1 MAILAPFLTQLLG
14 DIWKQQSIKV
24 VPIVVSIPKPSH
36 IQTMPPTSIWS
47 GDNVRSKF
55 ESFLFFIFLVLTNGV
70 AISSL
75 TFIAPVHKPPESES
89 LLLWITMGA
98 LRSSLWSIR
107 TLHSYLLYVAAIP
120 NIYSVSSGNN
130 FFGTIFRSL
139 VLRLT
144 SPLPASDVR
153 LSQVPGPGWSLTR
166 GGSSPGST
174 LAVTI
179 QSSEE
184 RWTKER
190 WEKGQNDRLRW
201 SFFFNECVEYL
212 HSGFQEFSTRP
223 ISTRTNGKG
232 DKCF

>member
-1 MAILAPFLTQLLG
+1 MSPCCYELR
-14 DIWKQQSIKV
+14 W
-24 VPIVVSIPKPSH
+24 
-36 IQTMPPTSIWS
+36 
-47 GDNVRSKF
+47 VRSDPVSDPYGLCTHIF
-55 ESFLFFIFLVLTNGV
+55 FMWRPSQIFILFHPATTFLEQCL
-70 AISSL
+70 
-75 TFIAPVHKPPESES
+75 
-89 LLLWITMGA
+89 
-98 LRSSLWSIR
+98 
-107 TLHSYLLYVAAIP
+107 
-120 NIYSVSSGNN
+120 
-130 FFGTIFRSL
+130 RSL

-144 SPLPASDVR
+144 SPLPVPDVR
-153 LSQVPGPGWSLTR
+153 LSQVPGPGWSWSLTR

-190 WEKGQNDRLRW
+190 WEKGQNDRLCW

>member
-24 VPIVVSIPKPSH
+24 VPIVVSILKPSH

-120 NIYSVSSGNN
+120 NIYSVSSGDN
-130 FFGTIFRSL
+130 FFGTLFALSSSQAY
-139 VLRLT
+139 LT
-144 SPLPASDVR
+144 PAR
-153 LSQVPGPGWSLTR
+153 PRCPTIPGPRSR
-166 GGSSPGST
+166 M
-174 LAVTI
+174 VFDK
-179 QSSEE
+179 
-184 RWTKER
+184 RR
-190 WEKGQNDRLRW
+190 VR
-201 SFFFNECVEYL
+201 
-212 HSGFQEFSTRP
+212 SGFNPCGYNSILR
-223 ISTRTNGKG
+223 RTMDEREMRERTK
-232 DKCF
+232 

>member
-24 VPIVVSIPKPSH
+24 VPIVVSILKPSH

-120 NIYSVSSGNN
+120 NIYSVSSGDN
-130 FFGTIFRSL
+130 FFGTLFALFSSQAYL
-139 VLRLT
+139 VPARLRCPT
-144 SPLPASDVR
+144 I
-153 LSQVPGPGWSLTR
+153 PGPRSRMVLVFDKRRVKSGFNPCGYNSILRRTMD
-166 GGSSPGST
+166 
-174 LAVTI
+174 
-179 QSSEE
+179 E
-184 RWTKER
+184 REMRERTK
-190 WEKGQNDRLRW
+190 W
-201 SFFFNECVEYL
+201 SFALELLLQWVCWVFTFRFPGILHQTYL
-212 HSGFQEFSTRP
+212 
-223 ISTRTNGKG
+223 
-232 DKCF
+232 DKD

>member
-1 MAILAPFLTQLLG
+1 MAILAPFLAQSLG

-24 VPIVVSIPKPSH
+24 VPIVVSIPQPSH
-36 IQTMPPTSIWS
+36 IQTMPPTSMWFGECAVEI
-47 GDNVRSKF
+47 RKF
-55 ESFLFFIFLVLTNGV
+55 FFTFIVLTNGV

-75 TFIAPVHKPPESES
+75 TFLVPVHKPPESES

-120 NIYSVSSGNN
+120 NIYSFSSGNN
-130 FFGTIFRSL
+130 FFGTMFALSSSQAYI
-139 VLRLT
+139 T
-144 SPLPASDVR
+144 PDVW
-153 LSQVPGPGWSLTR
+153 LSQIPGPGWSWSLTR

-190 WEKGQNDRLRW
+190 WEKGQNDRLCW
-201 SFFFNECVEYL
+201 SFFFSNECVEYL

>member
-130 FFGTIFRSL
+130 FFGTMFALFSSQAYI
-139 VLRLT
+139 T
-144 SPLPASDVR
+144 PAR
-153 LSQVPGPGWSLTR
+153 PRCPTIPGPRSRMVFDKRRVRSGFNPCGYNSILRRTMD
-166 GGSSPGST
+166 
-174 LAVTI
+174 
-179 QSSEE
+179 E
-184 RWTKER
+184 REMRERTK
-190 WEKGQNDRLRW
+190 W
-201 SFFFNECVEYL
+201 SFALELLLQWVCWVFTFRFPGILHQTYL
-212 HSGFQEFSTRP
+212 
-223 ISTRTNGKG
+223 
-232 DKCF
+232 DKD

>member
-1 MAILAPFLTQLLG
+1 MAILGPFLTQLLG

-24 VPIVVSIPKPSH
+24 VPIVVSILKPSH

-75 TFIAPVHKPPESES
+75 TFIAPVHEPPESES

-130 FFGTIFRSL
+130 FFGTLFALSSSHAHI
-139 VLRLT
+139 T
-144 SPLPASDVR
+144 PACPR
-153 LSQVPGPGWSLTR
+153 CPTIPGPRSRMVLVFDKRRVKSGFNPCGYNSILRRTMD
-166 GGSSPGST
+166 
-174 LAVTI
+174 
-179 QSSEE
+179 E
-184 RWTKER
+184 REMREKTK
-190 WEKGQNDRLRW
+190 W
-201 SFFFNECVEYL
+201 SFALELLLQWVCWVFTFRFPGILHQTYL
-212 HSGFQEFSTRP
+212 
-223 ISTRTNGKG
+223 
-232 DKCF
+232 DKD